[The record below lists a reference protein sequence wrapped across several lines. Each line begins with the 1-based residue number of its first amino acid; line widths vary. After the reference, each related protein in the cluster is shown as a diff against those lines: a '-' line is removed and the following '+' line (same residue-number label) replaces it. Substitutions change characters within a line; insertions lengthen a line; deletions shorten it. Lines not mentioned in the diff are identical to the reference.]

1 MEIIDYTWST
11 NALNAERKTCNQR
24 QLAETVRNKLRN
36 MLRDEPAT
44 NDKLVRDL
52 NEMYADMVQ
61 LNELRKTNKTW

>member
-1 MEIIDYTWST
+1 MIVRDVSAKT
-11 NALNAERKTCNQR
+11 NAIIASRQVKNQR

-61 LNELRKTNKTW
+61 LNELRLTAKTW

>member
-1 MEIIDYTWST
+1 MILTDYTWST
-11 NALNAERKTCNQR
+11 NAKSAERKTYNQR
-24 QLAETVRNKLRN
+24 QLAESVRNKLRN

-61 LNELRKTNKTW
+61 LNELRLTAKTW